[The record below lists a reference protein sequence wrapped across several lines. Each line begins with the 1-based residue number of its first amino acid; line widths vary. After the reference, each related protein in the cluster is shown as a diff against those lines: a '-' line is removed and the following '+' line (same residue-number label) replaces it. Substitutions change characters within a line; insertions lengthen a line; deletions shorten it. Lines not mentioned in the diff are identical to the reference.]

1 MFLSN
6 ITHQMILQRYCNMIA
21 EYEGESKLW
30 VKHFKRN
37 GATQMTLPQM
47 CWGGAI
53 STFVYWFL
61 ASNKKKKK

>member
-6 ITHQMILQRYCNMIA
+6 ITHRMILQRYCNMIA

-37 GATQMTLPQM
+37 GSTQMTLPQM
-47 CWGGAI
+47 CLGGAI
-53 STFVYWFL
+53 STFVY
-61 ASNKKKKK
+61 